1 MSSTGSSCNV
11 KLKTSGIS
19 TYLLYDIVR
28 ISIFEKEEETSLGR
42 LFSHIK
48 NRIFFSN
55 NISTNIRVFG
65 AYLNVTRYV

>member
-48 NRIFFSN
+48 NRIFLA
-55 NISTNIRVFG
+55 II
-65 AYLNVTRYV
+65 YVVLILGFLMHT

>member
-48 NRIFFSN
+48 NRIFLAM
-55 NISTNIRVFG
+55 I
-65 AYLNVTRYV
+65 YVVLILGFLMHT

>member
-1 MSSTGSSCNV
+1 M
-11 KLKTSGIS
+11 IH
-19 TYLLYDIVR
+19 IVR

-55 NISTNIRVFG
+55 NIVCTNIRVFG
-65 AYLNVTRYV
+65 AYLNVATYV

>member
-11 KLKTSGIS
+11 KLKTLEIS

-28 ISIFEKEEETSLGR
+28 IGIFEKEEETSLGR
-42 LFSHIK
+42 LFSHIR

-55 NISTNIRVFG
+55 NIVLILGFLVHT
-65 AYLNVTRYV
+65 

>member
-55 NISTNIRVFG
+55 NIVLILGFLVHT
-65 AYLNVTRYV
+65 

>member
-19 TYLLYDIVR
+19 TYILYDIVR

-48 NRIFFSN
+48 NKIFLAM
-55 NISTNIRVFG
+55 I
-65 AYLNVTRYV
+65 YVVLILGFLMHT

>member
-19 TYLLYDIVR
+19 TYISTIVR
-28 ISIFEKEEETSLGR
+28 ISIFEKEEETSLGM

-55 NISTNIRVFG
+55 NIVLILGFLVHT
-65 AYLNVTRYV
+65 

>member
-42 LFSHIK
+42 LFSHIRNK
-48 NRIFFSN
+48 IFLAM
-55 NISTNIRVFG
+55 I
-65 AYLNVTRYV
+65 YVVLILGFLMHT